1 MMKPLSNKDYP
12 LLKHSFERQ
21 PHRLSTY
28 SLPSII
34 AWSSNCFES
43 YYEIVHGEVIVT
55 TRNNKRQDNNGY
67 MILPISTHG
76 RPSPAS
82 LRELVMATGCKRICF
97 VPGDYLQQVGDS
109 ALDPYFHIVEQTEYE
124 DYLYRTQDLVELKGN
139 RYAKKRNL
147 IHQFSQEYVHQNRVV
162 TGPITEDDVPQC
174 LDFLEKWCDLRQCD
188 KEQEEN
194 MACEKS
200 AVMMA
205 LHTIEELEWRG
216 LWIRIDGEICAFA
229 IMSHLTQDMGVLNF
243 EKAYPHIK
251 GLYQYLDNECA
262 KELFHGYVFM
272 NKESDMGLDALAK
285 SKKSYH
291 PIEKLKSYCLTIKS

>member
-1 MMKPLSNKDYP
+1 MKPLSRKDYP
-12 LLKHSFERQ
+12 LLKGFFERQ

-34 AWSSNCFES
+34 VWSGECFES
-43 YYEIVHGEVIVT
+43 YYEIVHDEVIVVT
-55 TRNNKRQDNNGY
+55 KISGDNDDKGY
-67 MILPISTHG
+67 MILPVSGHD
-76 RPSPAS
+76 RPTPVT
-82 LRELVMATGCKRICF
+82 LRGLAVSMGCEKICF

-109 ALDPYFHIVEQTEYE
+109 ALNPYFDIAEQKEYE

-147 IHQFSQEYVHQNRVV
+147 IHQFTRVYVDHNRVAS
-162 TGPITEDDVPQC
+162 GPITEKDVSQC
-174 LDFLEKWCDLRQCD
+174 IDFLEKWCDLRECD
-188 KEQEEN
+188 KEQEKN
-194 MACEKS
+194 MTCEKA
-200 AVMMA
+200 AVIDA
-205 LHTIEELEWRG
+205 LHSIEELEWRG
-216 LWIRIDGEICAFA
+216 LCVRVDGEICAFA

-251 GLYQYLDNECA
+251 GLYQFLDNECA

-272 NKESDMGLDALAK
+272 NKESDMGLADLAQ

-291 PIEKLKSYCLTIKS
+291 PVEKLKSYSLTIKS

>member
-1 MMKPLSNKDYP
+1 MMKPLSKKDYP

-28 SLPSII
+28 SLPSLI
-34 AWSSNCFES
+34 AWSNNCSDS

-55 TRNNKRQDNNGY
+55 TKNNKYQNDNGY
-67 MILPISTHG
+67 MILPISADG
-76 RPSPAS
+76 RPSPAY
-82 LRELVMATGCKRICF
+82 LKERVMTTGCMRICF

-109 ALDPYFHIVEQTEYE
+109 ALDPYFDITEQKEYE
-124 DYLYRTQDLVELKGN
+124 DYLYRTKDLVDLKGN
-139 RYAKKRNL
+139 RYSKKRNL
-147 IHQFSQEYVHQNRVV
+147 IHQFSREYVHHNRAV

-174 LDFLEKWCDLRQCD
+174 LDFLEKWCNLQECD
-188 KEQEEN
+188 KEQDET
-194 MACEKS
+194 MACEK
-200 AVMMA
+200 AAIIEA

-216 LWIRIDGEICAFA
+216 LYVRIDGEICAFA

-243 EKAYPHIK
+243 EKAYSHIK
-251 GLYQYLDNECA
+251 GLYQFLDNECA
-262 KELFHGYVFM
+262 KELFRGYVFM

-285 SKKSYH
+285 SKNSYH